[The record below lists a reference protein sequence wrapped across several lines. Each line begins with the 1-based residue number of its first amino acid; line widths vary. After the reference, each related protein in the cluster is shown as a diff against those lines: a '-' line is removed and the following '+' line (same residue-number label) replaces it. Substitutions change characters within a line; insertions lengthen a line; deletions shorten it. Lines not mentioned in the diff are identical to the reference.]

1 MPGIHDFGVFL
12 AAGLLLN
19 LTPGQ
24 DTVYILGR
32 SVAHGRAIGIASALG
47 ISAGCLFHTL
57 AAAFGLSTILAASSW
72 AFTALK
78 LLGAAYLIYLGVR
91 MFRTPLAAPEVDR
104 PGAAVGLAAAFWQGA
119 LTNIT
124 NPKVALF
131 FLAFLP
137 QFIEADSA
145 SKVAAFLLLGLTFV
159 ATGTMWCLVL
169 AVSAARIRN
178 LLAPGSRASVLLA
191 RTAGALFIVLGIR
204 LAAKP

>member
-104 PGAAVGLAAAFWQGA
+104 PGAAVGLAAAF
-119 LTNIT
+119 
-124 NPKVALF
+124 
-131 FLAFLP
+131 
-137 QFIEADSA
+137 
-145 SKVAAFLLLGLTFV
+145 
-159 ATGTMWCLVL
+159 
-169 AVSAARIRN
+169 
-178 LLAPGSRASVLLA
+178 
-191 RTAGALFIVLGIR
+191 
-204 LAAKP
+204 